1 VKTRYSDYCTTFYD
15 EDDNMVYFWD
25 EMKDRGIDKQKVSG
39 HIEALVIMQAW
50 KDNAPEGVICEIL
63 D

>member
-15 EDDNMVYFWD
+15 GDNMVYFWD
-25 EMKDRGIDKQKVSG
+25 EINDVAMDKQKVSG
-39 HIEALVIMQAW
+39 HIEALVVMQAW
-50 KDNAPEGVICEIL
+50 KDNAPEGTICEIL